1 MDQWRLEAI
10 QSCVTPIEWPCE
22 LCRSPACTRTHAR
35 GRCQGGDA
43 LRSALTL
50 ARIHWVMESS
60 CHCGPMQRKDAAVV
74 IHATRTRLNAASG
87 DEACLGEKR
96 RAVHWCSF
104 ARCYARL
111 LVESWPHPNKLTGG
125 DSAGDGLTHRPRS
138 SGRKFRQRHVL
149 GTHVYRVLRHW
160 VGRAAARGANG
171 RTPCSSLPV
180 GCKTSPRR
188 RAAKLRRETVRRA
201 ERGAEAPAALLAQR
215 HCCAHHR
222 SIVLKDGKR

>member
-138 SGRKFRQRHVL
+138 SGRKFRQRHFL
-149 GTHVYRVLRHW
+149 GTHGYRVLRHW
-160 VGRAAARGANG
+160 VGRAAAAGANG
-171 RTPCSSLPV
+171 ETPCRFVAKRRQQGASVRSAVRSAVLKRQLPSSLS
-180 GCKTSPRR
+180 GT
-188 RAAKLRRETVRRA
+188 AAPTID
-201 ERGAEAPAALLAQR
+201 
-215 HCCAHHR
+215 R
-222 SIVLKDGKR
+222 SH